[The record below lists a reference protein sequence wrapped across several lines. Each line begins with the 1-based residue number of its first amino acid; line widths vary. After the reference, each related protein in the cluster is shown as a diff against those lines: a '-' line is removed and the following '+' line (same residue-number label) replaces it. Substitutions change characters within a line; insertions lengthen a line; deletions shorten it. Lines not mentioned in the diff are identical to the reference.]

1 MSEVT
6 HLEQMQTADNQLI
19 NRLESLQRL
28 VNNSD
33 FRNLILHDYIIV
45 EASQCAETA
54 GNPAMNAEQ
63 KADALEMSKA
73 PGHLKRYLRVIEL
86 SAQQAINRREELQEA
101 IVQARQ
107 EEDSI

>member
-33 FRNLILHDYIIV
+33 YR
-45 EASQCAETA
+45 T
-54 GNPAMNAEQ
+54 
-63 KADALEMSKA
+63 SKKSFGVK
-73 PGHLKRYLRVIEL
+73 PR
-86 SAQQAINRREELQEA
+86 AQFI
-101 IVQARQ
+101 
-107 EEDSI
+107 